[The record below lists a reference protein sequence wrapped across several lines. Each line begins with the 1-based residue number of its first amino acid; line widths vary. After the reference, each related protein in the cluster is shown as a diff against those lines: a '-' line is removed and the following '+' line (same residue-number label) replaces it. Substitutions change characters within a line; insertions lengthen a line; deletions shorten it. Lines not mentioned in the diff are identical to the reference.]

1 MKIYLIKLY
10 QEFDAPVDKVWE
22 EFNDHANLSII
33 LGQKVKRI
41 KESNNPENVNGV
53 GSVRL
58 IEIPLSPFEETIRKS
73 VKPSC
78 IEYQITK
85 GTPLQH
91 HYGKMQFTSLS
102 VDKSALDY
110 SIELGSK
117 FPFIAGILKVAT
129 QNSIEAGLK
138 KYAEQLKKERNH

>member
-10 QEFDAPVDKVWE
+10 REFDAPAEQVWE
-22 EFNDHANLSII
+22 DFNDHAHLGSI
-33 LGQKVKRI
+33 LGQNIQRI
-41 KESNNPENVNGV
+41 KDSDNPENINGV

-58 IEIPLSPFEETIRKS
+58 IKIPFAPFEETIRKS
-73 VKPSC
+73 VKPTC
-78 IEYQITK
+78 IEYQISK
-85 GTPLQH
+85 GTPLHH

-102 VDKSALDY
+102 SGKLALEY

-117 FPFIAGILKVAT
+117 IPFIAGILKVAT

-138 KYAEQLKKERNH
+138 KYAAQLKK

>member
-1 MKIYLIKLY
+1 MKIYLITLY

-22 EFNDHANLSII
+22 DFNDHDNLSTI

-41 KESNNPENVNGV
+41 KESENPENVNGV

-58 IEIPLSPFEETIRKS
+58 IEIPFAPFEETIRKS
-73 VKPSC
+73 EKPAC
-78 IEYQITK
+78 IEYQISK
-85 GTPLQH
+85 GTPLHH
-91 HYGKMQFTSLS
+91 HYGKMQFSSLS
-102 VDKSALDY
+102 DDKSALDY

-117 FPFIAGILKVAT
+117 IPFIAGILKVVT

-138 KYAEQLKKERNH
+138 KYAAKLKQ